1 MPGCHDVIRNGWNGF
16 LVPPRAPQPL
26 AERILDLLRDRAR
39 AETMGV
45 RAANFARHEFN
56 LELTVARYSAVYEGL
71 LNGINP
77 QRLQSV
83 DDDPTEFE
91 RDRRSAVRQL
101 AAMSD
106 SSKRVP
112 AASYRSSGS
121 SQLRPEP

>member
-16 LVPPRAPQPL
+16 LVPPRAPRPL

-71 LNGINP
+71 LNGISP

-83 DDDPTEFE
+83 DAVDDDPIEFE
-91 RDRRSAVRQL
+91 RERYRQAL
-101 AAMSD
+101 
-106 SSKRVP
+106 
-112 AASYRSSGS
+112 RSSAIGGHE
-121 SQLRPEP
+121 R